1 MFCKIHVRIGR
12 NTFREDNISNLMLQ
26 QFRRRGIEKK
36 RLKIREIFKAK
47 SKVRTKQILEP
58 ILVKTVRNTF
68 HKPKMSNL
76 VLRQFMTLGWKVIIW
91 K

>member
-1 MFCKIHVRIGR
+1 MRIGR

-36 RLKIREIFKAK
+36 RLKIREVFKAK

-58 ILVKTVRNTF
+58 ILVKTVRNSF
-68 HKPKMSNL
+68 HEPNMSNL
-76 VLRQFMTLGWKVIIW
+76 VLRQ
-91 K
+91 